1 MASFGNGYGSECH
14 LLRYL
19 GRHRERLHTAICEAT
34 GATDV
39 RWLDFP
45 FVASWPDPKGGS
57 RVKGGSRWPD
67 VEWLSLDFLPRDSE
81 VVRDWRE
88 RWPHGGGI
96 MNWDAVGQVE
106 VGGVWEWLLVEAK
119 GHLSEIKSDCS
130 ASAAP
135 SIERIERT
143 LAETKAALGAPP
155 NADWL
160 RGYYQYANRL
170 AVLHHLD
177 RHDVGARL
185 MFIYFC
191 GDFRPDA
198 FECPQDESGWADAL
212 AAQEAHLHLR
222 KHHALAPRVHKLF
235 LPVWEE

>member
-1 MASFGNGYGSECH
+1 
-14 LLRYL
+14 
-19 GRHRERLHTAICEAT
+19 
-34 GATDV
+34 
-39 RWLDFP
+39 
-45 FVASWPDPKGGS
+45 
-57 RVKGGSRWPD
+57 
-67 VEWLSLDFLPRDSE
+67 
-81 VVRDWRE
+81 
-88 RWPHGGGI
+88 
-96 MNWDAVGQVE
+96 MN
-106 VGGVWEWLLVEAK
+106 
-119 GHLSEIKSDCS
+119 SDCS

-135 SIERIERT
+135 SIERIEHT

-191 GDFRPDA
+191 GDVRPDA